1 MSADREAPSMSA
13 TTKNV
18 LGKVRRMI
26 PPMLDTFHKGML
38 LPGSLAVSPYD
49 GKDFNRGAELT
60 DATHLH
66 EHIGQL
72 GRVAVIGGSEDYTG
86 APYFSAMAS
95 ARLGCDMVRL
105 DDSFA
110 PAFSASMKTAL
121 QGCNDD
127 TDTTPF
133 QSHVICTPAAAAVIK
148 TYSPNLMVHPLMRQ
162 SPPQKQSSAENKK
175 DLDSDPDRVASRI
188 IDMLGRLHVLVV
200 GPGLGRDPLMQATV
214 SRVIRAARDSEMPMV
229 LDADALQ
236 IVQNDPDVVRGY
248 KYAVLTPNVVEF
260 KRLCDALK
268 IDVGQQT
275 GETGKVETLAK
286 ELGGVT
292 IIQKGYKDFISNGK
306 VTLVSDLEGGKKR
319 SGGQG
324 DTLTGTV
331 ATFLGWRKAYLDG
344 LWKDREQ
351 PALDADE
358 MMGLAAFGGS
368 SVTRECSR
376 LAFLKKGRSLQASDL
391 TDEVHSAFMALF
403 GEVDEEADA
412 AKL

>member
-1 MSADREAPSMSA
+1 MSAS
-13 TTKNV
+13 TKNI
-18 LGKVRRMI
+18 LGKVRRMV
-26 PPMLDTFHKGML
+26 PPMLDTFHK
-38 LPGSLAVSPYD
+38 
-49 GKDFNRGAELT
+49 
-60 DATHLH
+60 
-66 EHIGQL
+66 GQL

-95 ARLGCDMVRL
+95 ARLGCDM
-105 DDSFA
+105 
-110 PAFSASMKTAL
+110 
-121 QGCNDD
+121 
-127 TDTTPF
+127 
-133 QSHVICTPAAAAVIK
+133 SHVICTPAAAAVIK

-162 SPPQKQSSAENKK
+162 SPPQNKSSE
-175 DLDSDPDRVASRI
+175 DEDSNPDHVARKI

-214 SRVIRAARDSEMPMV
+214 ARVIRAAREANMPVV

-236 IVQNDPDVVRGY
+236 VVQNDPDVVRGY

-268 IDVGQQT
+268 IDVGQQSS
-275 GETGKVETLAK
+275 ETGKVETLAK

-324 DTLTGTV
+324 DTLTGAV

-344 LWKDREQ
+344 LWKDHEQ

-368 SVTRECSR
+368 AVTRECSR
-376 LAFLKKGRSLQASDL
+376 LAFGKNGRSLQASDL
-391 TDEVHSAFMALF
+391 TDEVHTAFMGLF
-403 GEVDEEADA
+403 GEDDGEADA